1 MCDVNSIKKYILYL
15 KNECDLSIT
24 IHPQEKENIVVPSEL
39 ITFNIHDNSYCVYV
53 KTFDVAHNHC
63 VERLCKV
70 HQKGATGS
78 YCGVCY
84 AGVKEYVY
92 PFRNGDSVVGFISVS
107 GYQSECPDSYI
118 ERTSKNYSI
127 PIDNLRTAYSSLKC
141 KMPEKSYVDT
151 LIYPLISMLELAYI
165 RNGEEKEE
173 TWLDGVIRYVKQ
185 YHTQDITL
193 DHLCDHFGC
202 SRSRISHIFKSTMGV
217 NFREYLTDLRLT
229 DAESLLKYSDLTV
242 TEIAYSVGFCDS
254 NYFSS
259 VFKKRYQ
266 ISPKRYRQK
275 YKVI

>member
-24 IHPQEKENIVVPSEL
+24 IHPQVKENLIVPSDL
-39 ITFNIHDNSYCVYV
+39 IIFNIHDNSYCVYV
-53 KTFDVAHNHC
+53 KTFPEAQKHC
-63 VERLCKV
+63 VERQCKV
-70 HQKGATGS
+70 YQKCLTGS
-78 YCGVCY
+78 YCGTCY

-92 PFRNGDSVVGFISVS
+92 PFKNKDTVVGFISVS
-107 GYQSECPDSYI
+107 GYQSEDFNSYI
-118 ERTSKNYSI
+118 ELTSKNYSI

-151 LIYPLISMLELAYI
+151 LVYPLISMLELAYI

-185 YHTQDITL
+185 YHTQDLTL

-259 VFKKRYQ
+259 VFKKRYK
-266 ISPKRYRQK
+266 ISPKNYRKK
-275 YKVI
+275 YKAN

>member
-53 KTFDVAHNHC
+53 KTFPEAQKHC
-63 VERLCKV
+63 VERQCKV
-70 HQKGATGS
+70 YQKCLTDS
-78 YCGVCY
+78 YCGTCY

-92 PFRNGDSVVGFISVS
+92 PFKNNDTVVGFVSVS
-107 GYQSECPDSYI
+107 GYQSEDFSSYI
-118 ERTSKNYSI
+118 KTISENYSI
-127 PIDNLRTAYSSLKC
+127 PIDCLKSAYDSLKQT
-141 KMPEKSYVDT
+141 MPQKSRVDM

-185 YHTQDITL
+185 YHTQDLTINQ
-193 DHLCDHFGC
+193 LCEHFGC
-202 SRSRISHIFKSTMGV
+202 SRSRISHIFKSTLGV
-217 NFREYLTDLRLT
+217 NFREYLTNLRLA